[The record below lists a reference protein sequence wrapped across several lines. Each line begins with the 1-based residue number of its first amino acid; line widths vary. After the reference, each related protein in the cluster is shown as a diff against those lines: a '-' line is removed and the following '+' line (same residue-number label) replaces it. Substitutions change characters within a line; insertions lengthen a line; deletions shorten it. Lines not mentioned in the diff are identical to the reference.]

1 MGSARDCAGRRV
13 ARPGRGGDVAG
24 WFAGLVAAI
33 ALLAAGACS
42 STVDSLGYNG
52 PGGITLHKLVG
63 PSSYPNSFHD
73 LGKSD
78 ADITAKINGA
88 FNQLFHG
95 DPSTQAIY
103 FPVDTNQAQIQD
115 ILHGDIRTEGMGYG
129 MIIAVELNKQDEFN
143 RLWRF
148 AKASLEFQS
157 GASRGYFRSSCDTET
172 GAAPCTDP
180 FGMEQFVTALLLAW
194 DHWTPPSDIDYG
206 ADAVA
211 LLDVMRHIEDRNGG
225 VVDNV
230 INVFD
235 PPSALVVNVPD
246 ATAAGQG
253 RPSIEMP
260 GYYELWAQATGDPFW
275 TRAAASA
282 RAYWKRT
289 TDPTT
294 GLTPV
299 RATFDGVPV
308 AGFDTFQP
316 ESYRAQ
322 IQVVI
327 DQIWFGRDPWEVSE
341 ANTLLGFFSGQGID
355 SYGTSFTLDGSV
367 LNPARDPSLVAVN
380 GLTAAITTNTDRL
393 TYVDHVWNLP
403 TPVGVPRY
411 YSGILDLLALLVLS
425 GQFRVL

>member
-1 MGSARDCAGRRV
+1 MSGAGECAGRRV
-13 ARPGRGGDVAG
+13 AGR
-24 WFAGLVAAI
+24 
-33 ALLAAGACS
+33 AAGAFALFVLTALGGCG

-52 PGGITLHKLVG
+52 PSGIMLHSLTG
-63 PSSYPNSFHD
+63 PASYPNPFHD

-78 ADITAKINGA
+78 ADITAKINAA

-95 DPSTQAIY
+95 DASTQAIY

-115 ILHGDIRTEGMGYG
+115 ILHGDTRTEGMGYG
-129 MIIAVELNKQDEFN
+129 MIVAVELNKQDEFD
-143 RLWRF
+143 RLWRY
-148 AKASLEFQS
+148 AKASLEFTS
-157 GASRGYFRSSCDTET
+157 GPKKGYFRSSCDTESGT
-172 GAAPCTDP
+172 AACTDP
-180 FGMEQFVTALLLAW
+180 FGMEQFVMALLFARDRW
-194 DHWTPPSDIDYG
+194 GTVADIDYG

-225 VVDNV
+225 VVDGV

-235 PPSALVVNVPD
+235 ASTALAVDVPD
-246 ATAAGQG
+246 VTAAGQT

-275 TRAAASA
+275 TRAAANA
-282 RAYWKRT
+282 RAQWKRT
-289 TDPTT
+289 ANPTT

-299 RATFDGVPV
+299 RATFDGDPV

-322 IQVVI
+322 IHMVL
-327 DQIWFGRDPWEVSE
+327 DQIWFGREPWEVAE

-355 SYGTSFTLDGSV
+355 AYGTSYTLTGSV
-367 LNPARDPSLVAVN
+367 LNNAHDPSLVAVN
-380 GLTAAITTNTDRL
+380 GLTATITTNTDRL
-393 TYVDHVWNLP
+393 SYVDRVWNLATP
-403 TPVGVPRY
+403 TGLPRY

>member
-1 MGSARDCAGRRV
+1 MGGARDSGRRI
-13 ARPGRGGDVAG
+13 AGAGPGGVSCLGG
-24 WFAGLVAAI
+24 
-33 ALLAAGACS
+33 LLATVAVLSAGACS

-63 PSSYPNSFHD
+63 PATYPNPFHD

-78 ADITAKINGA
+78 ADIAAKINGA

-103 FPVDTNQAQIQD
+103 FPYETNQAQIQD
-115 ILHGDIRTEGMGYG
+115 ILHGDIRTEGMGFG

-143 RLWRF
+143 RLWRY
-148 AKASLEFQS
+148 AKGSLEFPT
-157 GASRGYFRSSCDTET
+157 GANRGYFRSSCDTET

-180 FGMEQFVTALLLAW
+180 FGMEQFVMALLFAW
-194 DHWTPPSDIDYG
+194 DRWGSAPDIDYG
-206 ADAVA
+206 ADALA

-225 VVDNV
+225 VVDHV
-230 INVFD
+230 TNVFD
-235 PPSALVVNVPD
+235 ASTALAVNVPD
-246 ATAAGQG
+246 DTAAGQS

-282 RAYWKRT
+282 RAYWQRT
-289 TDPTT
+289 ADDTT
-294 GLTPV
+294 GLMPV
-299 RATFDGVPV
+299 RATFDGAAA

-316 ESYRAQ
+316 EAYRAQ
-322 IQVVI
+322 IHLVL

-341 ANTLLGFFSGQGID
+341 ANTLLGFFSDQGID
-355 SYGTSFTLDGSV
+355 SYGTSYTLTGSV
-367 LNPARDPSLVAVN
+367 LNSAHDPSLVAVN
-380 GLTAAITTNTDRL
+380 GLTATITTNNDRL
-393 TYVDHVWNLP
+393 SYVDRVWSLA
-403 TPVGVPRY
+403 TPIGLPRY